1 MCAIGVDNGRSVWD
15 VCSTMDGMSRN
26 IDHLPGYRR
35 RIRVHAEEGRAV
47 ALLEDDF
54 HCMTVTLFHDGE
66 TVTAI
71 EPVVERA
78 PWTTCPGAPAKLVET
93 FAGLPLAAVTAR
105 RDKKANCTHLHD
117 LAVIAAAHAGER
129 GTLTYDVLASDP
141 VDGER
146 LLEIRRDGE
155 VLWHW
160 VEQGGVLAAPAE
172 VAGQALF
179 GLRDWIN
186 GLDEPLREAARLLQW
201 AAMVAHGRTLPL
213 ERQSIAAEMPANC
226 YTFQPDR
233 AAKASRNG
241 KSVDFSSSSRLPLDP
256 IDDQERA
263 RQPQV

>member
-1 MCAIGVDNGRSVWD
+1 MSGPVMD
-15 VCSTMDGMSRN
+15 STSSDMDL
-26 IDHLPGYRR
+26 LPGYRR
-35 RIRVHAEEGRAV
+35 RIRVTVDAGRAA

-54 HCMTVTLFHDGE
+54 HCMAVTLLHDGE

-93 FAGLPLAAVTAR
+93 FAGLPLSEITAR

-146 LLEIRRDGE
+146 LLEIRRDGQVVWRWTE
-155 VLWHW
+155 R
-160 VEQGGVLAAPAE
+160 GGVVAAPAE
-172 VAGQALF
+172 IAGQTLF

-186 GLDEPLREAARLLQW
+186 GLGEPQREAARLLQW

-213 ERQSIAAEMPANC
+213 ERQSTAADMPANC
-226 YTFQPDR
+226 YTFQPER
-233 AAKASRNG
+233 AAVALRNG
-241 KSVDFSSSSRLPLDP
+241 RSVDFSTGERLPLEP
-256 IDDQERA
+256 FR
-263 RQPQV
+263 